1 MYMWHDLLVALAL
14 VMVIEGVLPFLN
26 PNGMR
31 NMMRMMSDMEDKA
44 LRMTGLISMLVGV
57 ATLYLVN

>member
-1 MYMWHDLLVALAL
+1 MWHDLLVALAL

-26 PNGMR
+26 PGGMR
-31 NMMRMMSDMEDKA
+31 NMMRTMSDMDDKA
-44 LRMTGLISMLVGV
+44 LRMTGLVSMLVGV

>member
-1 MYMWHDLLVALAL
+1 MWHDLLVALAL
-14 VMVIEGVLPFLN
+14 VMVIEGILPFLN

-31 NMMRMMSDMEDKA
+31 NMMRMMSEMEDKA

>member
-1 MYMWHDLLVALAL
+1 MWHEFLVALAL
-14 VMVIEGVLPFLN
+14 VMVIEGVLPFLS

-31 NMMRMMSDMEDKA
+31 KIMQASLELDNRA
-44 LRMTGLISMLVGV
+44 LRMGGLVSMLLGV